1 VDSACQTGHTSL
13 RSLTD
18 DLDDDDPES
27 EDGLHTVLC
36 LAIRADTLYHE
47 HLLALIARE
56 EEQLNALRAA
66 REQESRHVEA
76 LRRRIAC
83 EEEQLNALRAAREQE
98 SRHFVALRRRVA
110 AVSAQLQTPLTH

>member
-1 VDSACQTGHTSL
+1 MCRTGHTSL

-36 LAIRADTLYHE
+36 QAIRADTLYHE

-56 EEQLNALRAA
+56 DEQLNALRAA
-66 REQESRHVEA
+66 RERESRHFDA
-76 LRRRIAC
+76 LRRRIAG
-83 EEEQLNALRAAREQE
+83 EEEQLNALRAARERE
-98 SRHFVALRRRVA
+98 SRHLEALRRRIAHEEEQLNALRA
-110 AVSAQLQTPLTH
+110 AR